1 MATTTTA
8 VERPAWQ
15 EIAKT
20 AQDYR
25 DSTLNLNPP
34 VPEVPADLPLDVT
47 AIPKTLL
54 SPEAVA
60 ITQTPPEE
68 LVKSLALGRLT
79 SLTVTTAFLQRAGVA
94 QKLVCLSG
102 PLLLAML
109 IKKRSIV
116 SQSYS
121 LNEPLLEPNI

>member
-8 VERPAWQ
+8 VEKPAWQ
-15 EIAKT
+15 EIAKR

-25 DSTLNLNPP
+25 DSTLNLDPP
-34 VPEVPADLPLDVT
+34 VPDVPADLPLDVS

-60 ITQTPPEE
+60 ITQTPPEI
-68 LVKSLALGRLT
+68 LVKSLASGRLT

-102 PLLLAML
+102 PLLLEML
-109 IKKRSIV
+109 IKTRSTV

>member
-1 MATTTTA
+1 MATITTT
-8 VERPAWQ
+8 VGKPTWQ

-20 AQDYR
+20 AQDHR
-25 DSTLNLNPP
+25 DSTLNLDPP
-34 VPEVPADLPLDVT
+34 VPDVPADLPLDVT

-68 LVKSLALGRLT
+68 LVISLALGRLT

-102 PLLLAML
+102 PLPPAML
-109 IKKRSIV
+109 IKIRSIV
-116 SQSYS
+116 SQSCS
-121 LNEPLLEPNI
+121 LKEPLLELNI